1 MSIRIGIY
9 DFFAYTIPGALMLL
23 IILGF
28 LDALGIQD
36 MWIKFHSLNTFQVV
50 LSIVSC
56 YLAGYVFNPF
66 LAKWS
71 GFFEAKDFVH
81 DTLAQ
86 LKMRNPEIVA
96 NINHV
101 DWPIWMAS
109 IRRENLDLAFEIDRF
124 LAIAKMLRGA
134 SIFLLFGGIIILVYV
149 LNSRFSAWYLPIT
162 IVSTFLSI
170 LMVKESIKHKRW
182 FYFVIFETV
191 ISRQEPFNFQTEP
204 QNTSNSTHSKD

>member
-23 IILGF
+23 IMIGG

-36 MWIKFHSLNTFQVV
+36 VWIKFYNLNTFQVV
-50 LSIVSC
+50 LSVISC
-56 YLAGYVFNPF
+56 YLAGYVFDPF

-71 GFFEAKDFVH
+71 ALFELRNFV
-81 DTLAQ
+81 DDALAQ
-86 LKMRNPEIVA
+86 LKKRNLEIET
-96 NINHV
+96 NINAV

-109 IRRENLDLAFEIDRF
+109 IRRESLDLAFEIDRF

-134 SIFLLFGGIIILVYV
+134 SIFLLLSGIIILIYV
-149 LNSRFSAWYLPIT
+149 INNRLSPWYLLFS
-162 IVSTFLSI
+162 IVSACLSI
-170 LMVKESIKHKRW
+170 LVVRQSIKYKRW

-191 ISRQEPFNFQTEP
+191 ISRQEPFNFQSKP
-204 QNTSNSTHSKD
+204 QNNTTSPQSRN

>member
-23 IILGF
+23 SILWF
-28 LDALGIQD
+28 LDALGIQEI
-36 MWIKFHSLNTFQVV
+36 WIKFNSLNTFQIV
-50 LSIVSC
+50 LSVVCC
-56 YLAGYVFNPF
+56 YLAGYVGDPF

-71 GFFEAKDFVH
+71 GLFEPRNFVH
-81 DTLAQ
+81 DTLDQ
-86 LKMRNPEIVA
+86 LKKRNPEIEA
-96 NINHV
+96 SINPV

-134 SIFLLFGGIIILVYV
+134 SIFLLLGGIIILIYV
-149 LNSRFSAWYLPIT
+149 INNRFSAWYLILT
-162 IVSTFLSI
+162 IISAVLSV
-170 LMVKESIKHKRW
+170 LTVRQSIKHKRW

-191 ISRQEPFNFQTEP
+191 ISRQEPFNFQSKP
-204 QNTSNSTHSKD
+204 QNAANSTHSKD